1 MKTLF
6 LAWQNPLDRTWF
18 PIGRLTFDGTSY
30 QFLYIQGI
38 VAAQQQCGFRSLPS
52 FPELDLV
59 YQSPELFPLF
69 ANRLLRRSR
78 PDYADFL
85 RWLNIST
92 HQDDPMAMLAKSGGQ
107 RATDTLFVFP
117 CPEPDEN
124 GFYHFHFFAQEL
136 LNLPPLSANRISR
149 LQMGE
154 VLHLVGDPENPYDR
168 RALMLFTEDD
178 YLVGYC
184 PRYLSDVG
192 FEVSRQS
199 LSLIDVV
206 VERINMAPAPLQFR
220 LLCHMTVQMSQEER
234 PFLGAMYQ
242 PVSAMKAAA

>member
-18 PIGRLTFDGTSY
+18 PIGRLIFDGISY
-30 QFLYIQGI
+30 QFFYIQGI
-38 VAAQQQCGFRSLPS
+38 LAAHQQCGLRSLPS

-59 YQSPELFPLF
+59 YRSPELFPLF

-85 RWLNIST
+85 RWLNIPSDR
-92 HQDDPMAMLAKSGGQ
+92 DDPMAMLAKSGGQ

-124 GFYHFHFFAQEL
+124 GFYHFHFFAREL
-136 LNLPPLSANRISR
+136 LNLPPLTASRISR
-149 LQMGE
+149 LQTGE
-154 VLHLVGDPENPYDR
+154 LLRLVGDSQNPHDR
-168 RALMLFTEDD
+168 RALMLSTEDD

-184 PRYLSDVG
+184 PPYLLDIG
-192 FEVSRQS
+192 FDLSRQS

-206 VERINMAPAPLQFR
+206 VERINMPPAPLQFR
-220 LLCHMTVQMSQEER
+220 LLCHLKVRMPQDLR

-242 PVSAMKAAA
+242 PLSALNAAA